1 MYAIVDF
8 KGMQFKA
15 EKDKVVKVPFLSDAE
30 VGAKMSLES
39 VIFFKDE
46 NDVVLGTPTVS
57 GTKVDIEV
65 LAHKKDKKV
74 IVFKKKRRKGY
85 KRKQGHRQDFTEI
98 KVNDIVRS

>member
-15 EKDKVVKVPFLSDAE
+15 EKDKVVKVPFLKDAE
-30 VGAKMSLES
+30 VGSKLSLDE
-39 VIFFKDE
+39 VIFYKDDQGVE
-46 NDVVLGTPTVS
+46 LGMP
-57 GTKVDIEV
+57 KVAGAAVEVEV

-85 KRKQGHRQDFTEI
+85 RRKQGHRQNFTEI
-98 KVNDIVRS
+98 KVKEIVRS